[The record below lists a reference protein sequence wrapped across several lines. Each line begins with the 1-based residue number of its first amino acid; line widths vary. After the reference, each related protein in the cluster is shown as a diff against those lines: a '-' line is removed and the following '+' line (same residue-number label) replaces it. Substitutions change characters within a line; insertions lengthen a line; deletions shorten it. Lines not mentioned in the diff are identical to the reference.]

1 MLFQAGAE
9 VITPDVYLVIIS
21 IHVGSG
27 DYEFNI
33 KEVFDL
39 VEPKVK
45 SHRFVAG
52 GVLNAARHLD
62 DVYGRQWNHR
72 FFNSITERGFHD
84 CHSVVHGM
92 EVQSFWGAQAR
103 EPDQDDP
110 MLIDVDHA
118 STVIDC
124 KVIDNTI
131 LRELCDQGPLYIINT
146 DA

>member
-1 MLFQAGAE
+1 
-9 VITPDVYLVIIS
+9 
-21 IHVGSG
+21 
-27 DYEFNI
+27 
-33 KEVFDL
+33 
-39 VEPKVK
+39 
-45 SHRFVAG
+45 
-52 GVLNAARHLD
+52 
-62 DVYGRQWNHR
+62 
-72 FFNSITERGFHD
+72 
-84 CHSVVHGM
+84 M

-110 MLIDVDHA
+110 ILIDVDHA